1 MFSKFWS
8 WKYMPYIWAFWLI
21 CFQCTGTSPEEFFKS
36 GHTNNWAVLVD
47 TSRFWFN
54 YRHVANVL
62 SIYRSCK
69 RLGIPDRF
77 GVFQYIH
84 VQIVIVLGLICCILR
99 NEWFCCRLKNK
110 EFLHLFC
117 SKIFFQSDYLLSKI
131 DSFELICVNYV
142 FMKD

>member
-1 MFSKFWS
+1 MLLNCNQILKKISGKFYNNIGIS
-8 WKYMPYIWAFWLI
+8 SVFKILNLKIYAIYMSLLI
-21 CFQCTGTSPEEFFKS
+21 SFQCAGTSPEEFFKS

-84 VQIVIVLGLICCILR
+84 VQIIIVLRLICCFLR
-99 NEWFCCRLKNK
+99 NE
-110 EFLHLFC
+110 
-117 SKIFFQSDYLLSKI
+117 
-131 DSFELICVNYV
+131 
-142 FMKD
+142 